1 MICKECGA
9 DLMENDQ
16 FCPECGTRVI
26 KEMRCPDCGAVLREG
41 TKFCHKCGRLVGGGS
56 GRKKM
61 DEAEDISIDA
71 MEQNILSET
80 AAEIRAG
87 RNAEREPRRMSSAG
101 SSATRNTSSR
111 SGSEHASSVRNT
123 SSRDTEK
130 RSASGKSTS
139 GRSTAEHAHAAKSTS
154 ARSSSEHT
162 SASKS
167 ASGRGT
173 SAKSASEHGSVSGRH
188 SYIPEPPRKNKKRM
202 DYRED
207 DWEEEDWEDEDDWD
221 EDDEEGVD
229 VITIMTVV
237 MGCVLLIVVAVLG
250 YNLYKQ
256 YAPKNYGKET
266 EISEDENAADEEAE
280 EQMEPDEVY
289 EPDEEPAEDGDG
301 TYQII
306 VTGKEVNVRDQ
317 PSTSGTKILGK
328 VREGEVY
335 ACYGTVEN
343 GQWYEIRLEDGT
355 PGYVFHEYVSVE

>member
-9 DLMENDQ
+9 GLMETDQ
-16 FCPECGTRVI
+16 FCPKCGTRVI

-41 TKFCHKCGRLVGGGS
+41 TKFCHKCGRLIGGSS
-56 GRKKM
+56 GRKKT

-80 AAEIRAG
+80 AAEIKAG
-87 RNAEREPRRMSSAG
+87 RNAEREPRRTSSSAG
-101 SSATRNTSSR
+101 KTAKSSAPKSASSR
-111 SGSEHASSVRNT
+111 SGSEHASSTRST
-123 SSRDTEK
+123 SSR
-130 RSASGKSTS
+130 SASEHASASKSTS
-139 GRSTAEHAHAAKSTS
+139 GRSSAERTSPSKSTS
-154 ARSSSEHT
+154 AKRRSS
-162 SASKS
+162 
-167 ASGRGT
+167 
-173 SAKSASEHGSVSGRH
+173 
-188 SYIPEPPRKNKKRM
+188 IPEPPHKNKNRI

-207 DWEEEDWEDEDDWD
+207 DWEDEDWEDDDDWD

-256 YAPKNYGKET
+256 YAPKNYGKDA
-266 EISEDENAADEEAE
+266 EISEDYNAADEDVEE
-280 EQMEPDEVY
+280 EQEPAEVD
-289 EPDEEPAEDGDG
+289 EPDEEPAEDGDGSG

-317 PSTSGTKILGK
+317 PSTSGTKVLGK

-335 ACYGTVEN
+335 TCYGTVED

-355 PGYVFHEYVSVE
+355 PGYVFHQYVSVE